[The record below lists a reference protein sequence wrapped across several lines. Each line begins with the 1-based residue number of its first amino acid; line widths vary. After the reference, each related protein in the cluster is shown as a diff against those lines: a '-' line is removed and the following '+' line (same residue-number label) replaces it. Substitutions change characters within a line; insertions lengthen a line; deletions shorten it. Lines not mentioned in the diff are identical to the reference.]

1 MLRKVI
7 AAGILLAT
15 AQVARA
21 DYQCSVKPQDDITVT
36 AQQVAVSG
44 SNGNLTITPQGEMTF
59 NGKAVTPDQKLRQ
72 QAIAYQAAVRRD
84 LPWVDQGARQ
94 RLETS
99 RVALDKIIVEKLGS
113 GSHVR
118 TRLTTLDTQ
127 LKAQMNRIIEHR
139 SDGLMFHHAAIDQV
153 RAEGDKL
160 VQSTMGGILQD
171 SLNELGSSSGNGG
184 NGSNPLQALMGNL
197 GGLQQAVRSEVNKQ
211 EADFQQFGHEVCQ
224 KAGSLEKQR
233 TAIYQQLDQ

>member
-44 SNGNLTITPQGEMTF
+44 SNGSLTITPQGEMTF

-171 SLNELGSSSGNGG
+171 SLNELGSSSGN
-184 NGSNPLQALMGNL
+184 SNPLQALMGNL

-211 EADFQQFGHEVCQ
+211 EADFQQFGHEVCE

-233 TAIYQQLDQ
+233 TAIYQQLNQ

>member
-36 AQQVAVSG
+36 SQQVVVSG
-44 SNGNLTITPQGEMTF
+44 SHGNLTITPQGEMTF
-59 NGKAVTPDQKLRQ
+59 NGKAVTMDQKLRQ
-72 QAIAYQAAVRRD
+72 QAIAYQEAVRRD
-84 LPWVDQGARQ
+84 LPWIDQGARQ
-94 RLETS
+94 RLESS

-113 GSHVR
+113 SSHVR

-160 VQSTMGGILQD
+160 VQSTLGGILQD
-171 SLNELGSSSGNGG
+171 SLNELGSSAAGG
-184 NGSNPLQALMGNL
+184 NGNNPLQALMGNL
-197 GGLQQAVRSEVNKQ
+197 GGLQQSVRSEVSKQ
-211 EADFQQFGHEVCQ
+211 EADFQQFGNEVCE
-224 KAGSLEKQR
+224 KAGTLEKQR
-233 TAIYQQLDQ
+233 TAIYHQLTQ

>member
-59 NGKAVTPDQKLRQ
+59 NGKAVTPDQTLRQ

-84 LPWVDQGARQ
+84 LPWIDQG
-94 RLETS
+94 
-99 RVALDKIIVEKLGS
+99 
-113 GSHVR
+113 
-118 TRLTTLDTQ
+118 
-127 LKAQMNRIIEHR
+127 
-139 SDGLMFHHAAIDQV
+139 
-153 RAEGDKL
+153 L
-160 VQSTMGGILQD
+160 VSVWKPAVLHWIK
-171 SLNELGSSSGNGG
+171 SSSK
-184 NGSNPLQALMGNL
+184 SWAA
-197 GGLQQAVRSEVNKQ
+197 AVMS
-211 EADFQQFGHEVCQ
+211 GP
-224 KAGSLEKQR
+224 G
-233 TAIYQQLDQ
+233 

>member
-7 AAGILLAT
+7 AAGVLLAT

-21 DYQCSVKPQDDITVT
+21 DYQCPVKPQDDITVT

-59 NGKAVTPDQKLRQ
+59 NGKAVTPDQTLRQ

-84 LPWVDQGARQ
+84 LPWIDQGAHQ
-94 RLETS
+94 RLENS

-113 GSHVR
+113 GSPVR

-127 LKAQMNRIIEHR
+127 LKAQMNQILSQRKDE
-139 SDGLMFHHAAIDQV
+139 LMSLHAATGQLRDV
-153 RAEGDKL
+153 SDKL
-160 VQSTMGGILQD
+160 V
-171 SLNELGSSSGNGG
+171 
-184 NGSNPLQALMGNL
+184 
-197 GGLQQAVRSEVNKQ
+197 
-211 EADFQQFGHEVCQ
+211 
-224 KAGSLEKQR
+224 
-233 TAIYQQLDQ
+233 

>member
-1 MLRKVI
+1 
-7 AAGILLAT
+7 
-15 AQVARA
+15 
-21 DYQCSVKPQDDITVT
+21 
-36 AQQVAVSG
+36 
-44 SNGNLTITPQGEMTF
+44 
-59 NGKAVTPDQKLRQ
+59 
-72 QAIAYQAAVRRD
+72 
-84 LPWVDQGARQ
+84 
-94 RLETS
+94 
-99 RVALDKIIVEKLGS
+99 
-113 GSHVR
+113 
-118 TRLTTLDTQ
+118 
-127 LKAQMNRIIEHR
+127 
-139 SDGLMFHHAAIDQV
+139 MFHHAAIDQV